1 MKARHLGKWLTVAWV
16 VLAASSLPVRWAR
29 AAPGEASV
37 SIVSD
42 PEPGPGA
49 AHGLAKL
56 TSALEARA
64 VVVKRAASI
73 TSASDGQVVL
83 VGLASAGGP
92 VAEALKAAGAS
103 VPAAAEALTIRHTTL
118 NGKPG
123 MVVAGSDDRGL
134 MYALLDVADRVGWAA
149 DPARPFTEVKNAAEK
164 PYVPERA
171 LSVYTMHRKHFESR
185 FYDEAYWA
193 RYLDMLAANRFN
205 TFVLIF
211 GYENWGYFSPP
222 YPYFFDLDGFP
233 DVRVVGITREKQR
246 KNLRALNRLVE
257 MAHARG
263 LDFTLGIWDHIYRG
277 GVQGPTD
284 RARKPTPGIVW
295 GLTADNLRAYSTA
308 ALAEFLRLVPDLDTI
323 HFRMHGES
331 GLKRGEMPAFWED
344 IYRIVNASRP
354 GIRFDARAKNFPHDL
369 IDKAVEMGVNIRMCT
384 KYWMEQMGL
393 PFHPTHIHPA
403 NQHDRRHGYADM
415 LRYPQTYKMHW
426 RLWNG
431 GTTRILLWG
440 DPDYVRRFAGST
452 HLYDGEGFEVNEPLA
467 TKMQDHPH
475 DAEPFE
481 LLRPEHRYYEY
492 EFERY
497 WHFFQTFGRAG
508 YNPDTPPE
516 VWRKA
521 FERRFGPQAGPYV
534 MRAVHRAS
542 QVLPRAVAYSYP
554 YNHFPTTRG
563 WVERQRQEDL
573 PAYAKALPSDTEQFL
588 SIADAARCIVEGKD
602 SGKIW
607 PHQSSAWFAR
617 AAADVLGLVAEAEKR
632 IGDHRNKEFDSTM
645 VDLKILAHLARYHS
659 RRALAGVAWALFAHI
674 TDVSALE
681 DAIAHE
687 REATRAWEG
696 IVEAAGD
703 MYHDDLAFG
712 RRRSGLAGH
721 WRDELVLL
729 NNGLADLEQ
738 KRKDFRP
745 KAAGASP
752 LIAHV
757 PIRRTPPGKDLT
769 VRATVSGQEPLTRV
783 RVGYRSARGDV
794 AYADMGRTTPFVYC
808 AAIPESAVT
817 EGLTYFLEATD
828 EAGRRATWPPDGQ
841 TRPIAVTV
849 TRDTEPP
856 AVAHEPIARAPA
868 GKPLTVTAT
877 VRDPSGVKWVRL
889 RYRGV
894 NQTFDYQTLPM
905 LPTGEKD
912 QYQAEVPAEHVD
924 TQWDFMYF
932 IEVMDTCGNGK
943 IHPDLETETPY
954 VVVRLQ
960 R

>member
-1 MKARHLGKWLTVAWV
+1 MSKGIAILV
-16 VLAASSLPVRWAR
+16 VSLPALVHM
-29 AAPGEASV
+29 V
-37 SIVSD
+37 SHV
-42 PEPGPGA
+42 
-49 AHGLAKL
+49 
-56 TSALEARA
+56 
-64 VVVKRAASI
+64 RAASAEVAVSI
-73 TSASDGQVVL
+73 LSDPSPGPAAVHGLGQVMAALKAKGTAAERAASHASARGKVL
-83 VGLASAGGP
+83 LLDGLALGPGPAAEALKATGASVPP
-92 VAEALKAAGAS
+92 VAEALA
-103 VPAAAEALTIRHTTL
+103 IRHTTL

-123 MVVAGSDDRGL
+123 LVVAGSDDRGL
-134 MYALLDVADRVGWAA
+134 MYALLDVADRIGWAE
-149 DPARPFTEVKNAAEK
+149 DPNRPFSEVKNTVEK
-164 PYVPERA
+164 PYVPDRA
-171 LSVYTMHRKHFESR
+171 LSIYTMHRKHFESR
-185 FYDEAYWA
+185 FYDEAYWT

-205 TFVLIF
+205 TVVLIF

-233 DVRVVGITREKQR
+233 DVRVVGITKEKQQ
-246 KNLRALNRLVE
+246 KNLRALNRLIE

-277 GVQGPTD
+277 GVQGPSD

-295 GLTADNLRAYSTA
+295 GLKADNLRAYSTA
-308 ALAEFLRLVPDLDTI
+308 ALAELLRRVPDLDAI

-344 IYRIVNASRP
+344 IYRVVKASRP

-369 IDKAVEMGVNIRMCT
+369 IDKAVEMGINIRMCT

-393 PFHPTHIHPA
+393 PFHPTHIHPR

-431 GTTRILLWG
+431 GTARILLWG
-440 DPDYVRRFAGST
+440 DPNYVRRFAEST

-467 TKMQDHPH
+467 TKMQDQPH

-481 LLRPEHRYYEY
+481 LLRPEHRYYDY

-508 YNPDTPPE
+508 YNPDTPPD

-521 FERRFGPQAGPYV
+521 FERRFGPEAGPYV

-542 QVLPRAVAYSYP
+542 QILPRAVAYSYP
-554 YNHFPTTRG
+554 YRHFPTTRG
-563 WVERQRQEDL
+563 WAERQRQEDL

-588 SIADAARCIVEGKD
+588 SIDDAAKCILEGKD

-607 PHQSSAWFAR
+607 PHESSAWFAR

-632 IGDHRNKEFDSTM
+632 IGDHRNKEFVSTLA
-645 VDLKILAHLARYHS
+645 DLRMLANLALYHS
-659 RRALAGVAWALFAHI
+659 RRALAGVAWALFSHTNDA
-674 TDVSALE
+674 SALD
-681 DAIAHE
+681 DAIAYE
-687 REATRAWEG
+687 KQAIRAWEG
-696 IVEAAGD
+696 IVGAAAD
-703 MYHDDLAFG
+703 VYHDDLTFG

-721 WRDELVLL
+721 WKDELLL
-729 NNGLADLEQ
+729 LKKGLAELEE
-738 KRKDFRP
+738 KRQDFCLEVTGP
-745 KAAGASP
+745 GP

-757 PIRRTPPGKDLT
+757 PIRRTPPGKGVV
-769 VRATVSGQEPLTRV
+769 VRATVSGKEPIGRV
-783 RVGYRSARGDV
+783 RVGYRSGAGNI
-794 AYADMGRTTPFVYC
+794 AYADMGRTAPFVYC

-817 EGLTYFLEATD
+817 EGLTYFIEATD
-828 EAGRRATWPPDGQ
+828 EAGRRAVWPHDG
-841 TRPIAVTV
+841 REKPIAVTV
-849 TRDTEPP
+849 TPDSRPP
-856 AVAHEPIARAPA
+856 TVIHEPIARAPA

-877 VRDPSGVKWVRL
+877 VRDPSGVKRVRL

-894 NQTFDYQTLPM
+894 NQMFDYRTLPM
-905 LPTGEKD
+905 LPTRRPDE
-912 QYQAEVPAEHVD
+912 YQAEVPAEHVAAR
-924 TQWDFMYF
+924 WDFMYF

-954 VVVRLQ
+954 VVVRLE